1 MKYEILYALLLGFLL
16 DCLLG
21 DPQGFPHPIV
31 AIGKLIAWLEKRLRR
46 LFPGTK
52 AGELAAG
59 AVLWILTVGVSF
71 LVPYGL
77 LRLAGRVSPWLHLAL
92 QSVFCWQI
100 LAARSLQTE
109 SMKVYTALKTGTLA
123 DARRAVS
130 MIVGRDTQQLDA
142 DAVARAAVETV
153 AENCSDGVIAPM
165 LFFALG
171 GGPLAFVY
179 KAVNTMDSM
188 LGYKNDRYLYF
199 GRVAARIDDVANYI
213 PARITGIIFVVSAF
227 ILRLNTTNSWKML
240 RRDASKHP
248 SPNGG
253 WAEASVA
260 GALEIRL
267 GGYNFY
273 FGRETFRAY
282 MGEPLQEMGPQHI
295 MTCIQMMYTATI
307 LFLLLAHVV
316 IQLWDNF
323 CMPFL
328 GEQLV
333 NSTCNLLIIRG
344 TDNAVLF
351 DWFTIFNPHPAA
363 EADGVDRR
371 KLWPQ
376 CAVFPA
382 GRTGAGN
389 LLWAGSF

>member
-1 MKYEILYALLLGFLL
+1 MITAILGFIADTLIGDPRSKLHPVVLIGQLIAGLEKLFYRETQSSRQKLVSGGILAMLVMVLTYEIVNAIELLLQNISNKYVIMAINGFLL
-16 DCLLG
+16 SFTIS
-21 DPQGFPHPIV
+21 P
-31 AIGKLIAWLEKRLRR
+31 KS
-46 LFPGTK
+46 
-52 AGELAAG
+52 LAN
-59 AVLWILTVGVSF
+59 
-71 LVPYGL
+71 
-77 LRLAGRVSPWLHLAL
+77 AGREIYDYLMVEDLEN
-92 QSVFCWQI
+92 
-100 LAARSLQTE
+100 ARY
-109 SMKVYTALKTGTLA
+109 KVGW
-123 DARRAVS
+123 
-130 MIVGRDTQQLDA
+130 IVGRDTENLSPQE
-142 DAVARAAVETV
+142 VSRAAIETV
-153 AENCSDGVIAPM
+153 AENTVDGIISP
-165 LFFALG
+165 LFFFLIG
-171 GGPLAFVY
+171 GLPLAY
-179 KAVNTMDSM
+179 LYRAINTMDSM
-188 LGYKNDRYLYF
+188 MGYKNDRYLYF

-227 ILRLNTTNSWKML
+227 VLRLNTTNSWKML

-328 GEQLV
+328 G
-333 NSTCNLLIIRG
+333 
-344 TDNAVLF
+344 
-351 DWFTIFNPHPAA
+351 
-363 EADGVDRR
+363 
-371 KLWPQ
+371 
-376 CAVFPA
+376 
-382 GRTGAGN
+382 
-389 LLWAGSF
+389 

>member
-1 MKYEILYALLLGFLL
+1 MITAILGFIADTLIGDPRSKLHPVVLIGQLIAGLEKLFYRETQSSRQKLVSGGILAMLVMVLTYEIVNAIELLLQNISNKYVIMAINGFLL
-16 DCLLG
+16 SFTIS
-21 DPQGFPHPIV
+21 P
-31 AIGKLIAWLEKRLRR
+31 KS
-46 LFPGTK
+46 
-52 AGELAAG
+52 LAN
-59 AVLWILTVGVSF
+59 
-71 LVPYGL
+71 
-77 LRLAGRVSPWLHLAL
+77 AGREIYDYLMVEDLEN
-92 QSVFCWQI
+92 
-100 LAARSLQTE
+100 ARY
-109 SMKVYTALKTGTLA
+109 KVGW
-123 DARRAVS
+123 
-130 MIVGRDTQQLDA
+130 IVGRDTENLSPQE
-142 DAVARAAVETV
+142 VSRAAIETV
-153 AENCSDGVIAPM
+153 AENTVDGIISP
-165 LFFALG
+165 LFFFLIG
-171 GGPLAFVY
+171 GLPLAY
-179 KAVNTMDSM
+179 LYRAINTMDSM

-227 ILRLNTTNSWKML
+227 VLRLNTTNSWKML

-248 SPNGG
+248 SPNGC

-328 GEQLV
+328 G
-333 NSTCNLLIIRG
+333 
-344 TDNAVLF
+344 
-351 DWFTIFNPHPAA
+351 
-363 EADGVDRR
+363 
-371 KLWPQ
+371 
-376 CAVFPA
+376 
-382 GRTGAGN
+382 
-389 LLWAGSF
+389 

>member
-1 MKYEILYALLLGFLL
+1 MITAILGFIADTLIGDPRSKLHPVVLIGQLIAGLEKLFYRETQSSRQKLVSGGILAMLVMVLTYEIVNAIELLLQNISNKYVIMAINGFLL
-16 DCLLG
+16 SFTIS
-21 DPQGFPHPIV
+21 P
-31 AIGKLIAWLEKRLRR
+31 KS
-46 LFPGTK
+46 
-52 AGELAAG
+52 LAN
-59 AVLWILTVGVSF
+59 
-71 LVPYGL
+71 
-77 LRLAGRVSPWLHLAL
+77 AGREIYDYLMVEDLEN
-92 QSVFCWQI
+92 
-100 LAARSLQTE
+100 ARY
-109 SMKVYTALKTGTLA
+109 KVGW
-123 DARRAVS
+123 
-130 MIVGRDTQQLDA
+130 IVGRDTENLSPQE
-142 DAVARAAVETV
+142 VSRAAIETV
-153 AENCSDGVIAPM
+153 AENTVDGIISP
-165 LFFALG
+165 LFFFLIG
-171 GGPLAFVY
+171 GLPLAY
-179 KAVNTMDSM
+179 LYRAINTMDSM

-227 ILRLNTTNSWKML
+227 VLRLNTTNSWKML

-282 MGEPLQEMGPQHI
+282 IGEPLQEMGPQHI

-328 GEQLV
+328 G
-333 NSTCNLLIIRG
+333 
-344 TDNAVLF
+344 
-351 DWFTIFNPHPAA
+351 
-363 EADGVDRR
+363 
-371 KLWPQ
+371 
-376 CAVFPA
+376 
-382 GRTGAGN
+382 
-389 LLWAGSF
+389 

>member
-1 MKYEILYALLLGFLL
+1 MITAILGFIADTLIGDPRSKLHPVVLIGQLIAGLEKLFYRETQSSRQKLVSGGILAMLVMVLTYEIVNAIELLLQNISNKYVIMAINGFLL
-16 DCLLG
+16 SFTIS
-21 DPQGFPHPIV
+21 P
-31 AIGKLIAWLEKRLRR
+31 KS
-46 LFPGTK
+46 
-52 AGELAAG
+52 LAN
-59 AVLWILTVGVSF
+59 
-71 LVPYGL
+71 
-77 LRLAGRVSPWLHLAL
+77 AGREIYDYLMVEDLEN
-92 QSVFCWQI
+92 
-100 LAARSLQTE
+100 ARY
-109 SMKVYTALKTGTLA
+109 KVGW
-123 DARRAVS
+123 
-130 MIVGRDTQQLDA
+130 IVGRDTENLSPQE
-142 DAVARAAVETV
+142 VSRAAIETV
-153 AENCSDGVIAPM
+153 AENTVDGIISP
-165 LFFALG
+165 LFFFLIG
-171 GGPLAFVY
+171 GLPLVY
-179 KAVNTMDSM
+179 LYRAINTMDSM

-227 ILRLNTTNSWKML
+227 VLRLNTTNSWKML

-328 GEQLV
+328 G
-333 NSTCNLLIIRG
+333 
-344 TDNAVLF
+344 
-351 DWFTIFNPHPAA
+351 
-363 EADGVDRR
+363 
-371 KLWPQ
+371 
-376 CAVFPA
+376 
-382 GRTGAGN
+382 
-389 LLWAGSF
+389 

>member
-1 MKYEILYALLLGFLL
+1 MVE
-16 DCLLG
+16 D
-21 DPQGFPHPIV
+21 
-31 AIGKLIAWLEKRLRR
+31 LENARYK
-46 LFPGTK
+46 
-52 AGELAAG
+52 
-59 AVLWILTVGVSF
+59 VG
-71 LVPYGL
+71 
-77 LRLAGRVSPWLHLAL
+77 W
-92 QSVFCWQI
+92 
-100 LAARSLQTE
+100 
-109 SMKVYTALKTGTLA
+109 
-123 DARRAVS
+123 
-130 MIVGRDTQQLDA
+130 IVGRDTENLSPQE
-142 DAVARAAVETV
+142 VSRAAIETV
-153 AENCSDGVIAPM
+153 AENTVDGIISP
-165 LFFALG
+165 LFFFLIG
-171 GGPLAFVY
+171 GLPLVY
-179 KAVNTMDSM
+179 LYRAINTMDSM

-227 ILRLNTTNSWKML
+227 VLRLNTTNSWKML

-328 GEQLV
+328 G
-333 NSTCNLLIIRG
+333 
-344 TDNAVLF
+344 
-351 DWFTIFNPHPAA
+351 
-363 EADGVDRR
+363 
-371 KLWPQ
+371 
-376 CAVFPA
+376 
-382 GRTGAGN
+382 
-389 LLWAGSF
+389 

>member
-1 MKYEILYALLLGFLL
+1 MKFHIIAFFSGFILDLI
-16 DCLLG
+16 LG
-21 DPQGFPHPIV
+21 DPYWLFHPIRL
-31 AIGKLIAWLEKRLRR
+31 IGSIISGFEKKLLNYRSKEAAETDRDTAKELRR
-46 LFPGTK
+46 GTILVLLVIIIT
-52 AGELAAG
+52 AITVIVILLG
-59 AVLWILTVGVSF
+59 AYTIHPYLG
-71 LVPYGL
+71 LVIETIMTY
-77 LRLAGRVSPWLHLAL
+77 
-92 QSVFCWQI
+92 QI
-100 LAARSLQTE
+100 LATKCLKVE
-109 SMKVYTALKTGTLA
+109 SMKVYKSLETEDIEASRK
-123 DARRAVS
+123 AVS
-130 MIVGRDTQQLDA
+130 MIVGRDTNVLD
-142 DAVARAAVETV
+142 DEGVTKAAIETV
-153 AENCSDGVIAPM
+153 AENTSDGIIAPM
-165 LFFALG
+165 IYTALG
-171 GGPLAFVY
+171 GPILGFVY

-227 ILRLNTTNSWKML
+227 VLRLNTTNSWKML

-328 GEQLV
+328 G
-333 NSTCNLLIIRG
+333 
-344 TDNAVLF
+344 
-351 DWFTIFNPHPAA
+351 
-363 EADGVDRR
+363 
-371 KLWPQ
+371 
-376 CAVFPA
+376 
-382 GRTGAGN
+382 
-389 LLWAGSF
+389 